1 MIKDGNDRNKKTSDW
16 KPVHQ
21 KHQAASGATP
31 VWYCDSGVQLELMME
46 LLVEQSAEDLWDH

>member
-21 KHQAASGATP
+21 KHQAASGATQSDT
-31 VWYCDSGVQLELMME
+31 VTGVQLELMME